1 MGTLRQGSLTLLQ
14 YYDEVEKKLTLLTNK
29 ATMSY
34 EASAARILC
43 DKFRDD
49 ALRIFISGLKRSLSD
64 VLFSAKPKDMPTAL
78 ALAQEV
84 ESNHERYTFATSFAK
99 SLEDR
104 DRKQFPKA
112 QERQQT
118 PYQAHSQVS
127 GGKNPHFTKQVKA
140 QVHSAPHNDRRRE
153 NTPEPMEV
161 DPSVSRLRQ
170 PTQAQAYQNG
180 KPAHSGRSGPH
191 KRQRVNH
198 INQSVDQAEGTYAT
212 AASSAAAKVDDD
224 AISEYDLEV
233 INF

>member
-43 DKFRDD
+43 EKFRDD
-49 ALRIFISGLKRSLSD
+49 ALRVFISGLKRSLSD

-99 SLEDR
+99 SQEDR
-104 DRKQFPKA
+104 DRRQTSKPQD
-112 QERQQT
+112 RQQEKSF
-118 PYQAHSQVS
+118 PHANQQFGA
-127 GGKNPHFTKQVKA
+127 GKNPHFSKQHRA
-140 QVHSAPHNDRRRE
+140 QVHSVPQE
-153 NTPEPMEV
+153 NTPEPMDI
-161 DPSVSRLRQ
+161 DPSISRMRQ
-170 PTQAQAYQNG
+170 PTQKQAYQNG
-180 KPAHSGRSGPH
+180 KPTPSGRSGPH

-198 INQSVDQAEGTYAT
+198 IAQSADRAEGAYAA

-224 AISEYDLEV
+224 AISEYDSET